1 MSAYRWFSIQASNT
15 GPLGRAVLFERWR
28 SEPDLERRL
37 DLLWA
42 ATVSDDELTATTL
55 REVLQGERS
64 APHERLFAAERLAQN
79 GPASEVAP
87 LIKRATL
94 RESDPVFRPAMNCLL
109 WRWYGRS

>member
-1 MSAYRWFSIQASNT
+1 
-15 GPLGRAVLFERWR
+15 V
-28 SEPDLERRL
+28 LERRL

-42 ATVSDDELTATTL
+42 ATVANDALTAGTL
-55 REVLQGERS
+55 REVLQGERG

-94 RESDPVFRPAMNCLL
+94 RESDPIFRPAMNCLL